1 MENNLNLLGAIVAHI
16 IFISSILTFGARIL
30 FKVHPGHWVG
40 IPLLLMAF
48 PLLYL
53 LLRAGEFN
61 RPFLYYLQL
70 GLMLGWIILLYLV
83 DFAFKVDFRQTRWMV
98 IAFVMLY
105 FAGIGGMVGVSMLA
119 GRGWM
124 ISAIILF
131 LIAAVLAFVQHNVT
145 EL

>member
-1 MENNLNLLGAIVAHI
+1 MQNNLTLLGANVAHI

-30 FKVHPGHWVG
+30 LKVHPGHWVG

-83 DFAFKVDFRQTRWMV
+83 DFAFKVDFRQTRW
-98 IAFVMLY
+98 L
-105 FAGIGGMVGVSMLA
+105 VS
-119 GRGWM
+119 
-124 ISAIILF
+124 
-131 LIAAVLAFVQHNVT
+131 
-145 EL
+145 

>member
-48 PLLYL
+48 PLIYL
-53 LLRAGEFN
+53 LLRAHEVN

-70 GLMLGWIILLYLV
+70 GIMLTWIILLYLV
-83 DFAFKVDFRQTRWMV
+83 DFVFKVDFRQTRWMV

-105 FAGIGGMVGVSMLA
+105 FAGIGGMVGVSALA

-124 ISAIILF
+124 ISAVILF
-131 LIAAVLAFVQHNVT
+131 LISAVLAFVQHNVT